1 MAPNAASIAPPKKN
15 TATMGS
21 MAIIMVSQLNRADQK
36 AMLLV
41 QRIVDPLF
49 GRRMRFKFE
58 LETPRSRTISQERA
72 RLKKEQKEAEE
83 AEKRKNKYV
92 TIIDDAERKAAIE
105 SLKKTPLAR
114 TVMRRF
120 NARIDPMSVKKKIS

>member
-1 MAPNAASIAPPKKN
+1 MEYIP
-15 TATMGS
+15 
-21 MAIIMVSQLNRADQK
+21 
-36 AMLLV
+36 
-41 QRIVDPLF
+41 
-49 GRRMRFKFE
+49 
-58 LETPRSRTISQERA
+58 
-72 RLKKEQKEAEE
+72 EQKEAEE

-92 TIIDDAERKAAIE
+92 TITDDAERKAAIE